1 MSSVKLTKPTVPFA
15 EGSWQS
21 GMPSPYF
28 NKPSHLALREYVR
41 QWTEDNLIPF
51 SEKWDDGELITRDED
66 AVGLGEERVV
76 GLRDRSLIRK
86 LRVEISL
93 SLNACDDIG

>member
-51 SEKWDDGELITRDED
+51 SEKWDDGELTIGHDTQSVKRE
-66 AVGLGEERVV
+66 GRCG
-76 GLRDRSLIRK
+76 
-86 LRVEISL
+86 VEGWL
-93 SLNACDDIG
+93 TD